1 MSKFV
6 YAIGGAGGGIVKI
19 GWTSNLRERLSSI
32 RCGSPE
38 EISVLWKA
46 PGDFAVER
54 YLHKRFA
61 ALRIRGEWFDFG
73 DGDPIEAL
81 TAAYAESGMAL
92 PAESEPSQSDAL
104 SETIW
109 ERLDAPRGTRATLT
123 HEGIAE
129 AAVALADAEGLDA
142 VSMRKLAE
150 RLGVATM
157 ALYRY
162 VNSKDELLEL
172 MTDAVIPS
180 EGLVAD
186 PYDWRAVFREAA
198 RRRRATALAHPW
210 LPAAQAQVPTT
221 LTPSRNRTLERAL
234 EALEPLPLTG
244 DQKMQLIRALDAY
257 ARGAADGEVN
267 QRTML
272 ERRGYGADG
281 DVRLLLRSNMQWLLR
296 SGRYPLFAKLVTD
309 GLEPVDAEGE
319 FELGLEAMLDGLAA
333 RFGI

>member
-1 MSKFV
+1 MGK
-6 YAIGGAGGGIVKI
+6 
-19 GWTSNLRERLSSI
+19 
-32 RCGSPE
+32 
-38 EISVLWKA
+38 
-46 PGDFAVER
+46 
-54 YLHKRFA
+54 
-61 ALRIRGEWFDFG
+61 
-73 DGDPIEAL
+73 
-81 TAAYAESGMAL
+81 
-92 PAESEPSQSDAL
+92 
-104 SETIW
+104 TIW
-109 ERLDAPRGTRATLT
+109 ERIDAPRGARTTLT
-123 HEGIAE
+123 HTQIAE

-162 VNSKDELLEL
+162 VDSKDELVEL
-172 MTDAVIPS
+172 MTDSVIDAS
-180 EGLVAD
+180 TLTAD
-186 PYDWRAVFREAA
+186 PADWRAVFREVAQ
-198 RRRRATALAHPW
+198 RRRETALAHPW

-221 LTPSRNRTLERAL
+221 LTPNRNQALERML

-267 QRTML
+267 QRMML

-281 DVRLLLRSNMQWLLR
+281 DVRLLLRANMQWLLS
-296 SGRYPLFAKLVTD
+296 SGRFPRFAQVVTD
-309 GLEPVDAEGE
+309 GLAPVDSVGE